1 MPTRTIG
8 RRQSDGPPWPR
19 QPSGRQPKPVGPHPP
34 MKILYHHRT
43 QAADGQYVH
52 ISELTHALESLG
64 DEIVMVGPG
73 GNEKRRMDAGAGSGL
88 RERLPAWLYELLEF
102 GYSGLAF
109 LKLWRACRRHK
120 PDVLYERYNIFCL
133 SGVWLKRLTGLP
145 MALEIN
151 APLYEER
158 ATHGTLSLK
167 RLAHWTERTAWRA
180 ADICLPVTNVLAD
193 YVRAEGV
200 PEDRIHIIP
209 NGAGE
214 PFLDGSA
221 DGASVRARHGLEG
234 RLVLGFTGFV
244 RPWHGIDK
252 VIDLLAGDRLPPEAH
267 LLMVGDGPARAE
279 LEAQAARLGVIDQV
293 TFTGVVQRDA
303 VPHYVAA
310 FDVALQPHVVA
321 YASPLKLIEYLA
333 LGRAIVAPATANI
346 EEILTHGESGLLF
359 DPGDTDA
366 FAEAVVRLANDTA
379 LRERL
384 GQAALAL
391 LRERNLTWRHNAERV
406 VELFRQLGA

>member
-1 MPTRTIG
+1 
-8 RRQSDGPPWPR
+8 
-19 QPSGRQPKPVGPHPP
+19 

-64 DEIVMVGPG
+64 HEIVMVGPG
-73 GNEKRRMDAGAGSGL
+73 GNEKRKMDAGTDSGPSL
-88 RERLPAWLYELLEF
+88 RDRLPAWLYELLEF

-109 LKLWRACRRHK
+109 LKLWKAYRAHK

-133 SGVWLKRLTGLP
+133 SGVWLKRLTGLR
-145 MALEIN
+145 MALEVN
-151 APLYEER
+151 APLFEER
-158 ATHGTLSLK
+158 STHGNLSLK
-167 RLAHWTERTAWRA
+167 GLARWTEATAWRA
-180 ADICLPVTNVLAD
+180 ADVCLPVTDVLAD
-193 YVRAEGV
+193 YVRAVGV
-200 PEDRIHIIP
+200 PENRISVIP

-221 DGASVRARHGLEG
+221 DGDSVRARHGLDG

-244 RPWHGIDK
+244 RAWHGIDK

-267 LLMVGDGPARAE
+267 LLMVGDGPARAD
-279 LEAQAARLGVIDQV
+279 LEAQARRLGVSERV

-310 FDVALQPHVVA
+310 FDIALQPHVVA

-333 LGRAIVAPATANI
+333 LGRAIVGPATPNI
-346 EEILTHGESGLLF
+346 QEILTDGETGLLF
-359 DPGDTDA
+359 EPGNTDA
-366 FAEAVVRLANDTA
+366 FAEAIVHLANDPA
-379 LRERL
+379 LRKRL
-384 GQAALAL
+384 GDAALAL
-391 LRERNLTWRHNAERV
+391 LQSRDLTWRHNAETV
-406 VELFRQLGA
+406 VRLFQAMPRR